1 MSSFALY
8 AVGTLIMILGVDYV
22 LHIAHIP
29 QQWIIGLTILM
40 LGAGLMGAVN
50 ATKQRDKS

>member
-8 AVGTLIMILGVDYV
+8 AIGTLIMIIGVDYV

-29 QQWIIGLTILM
+29 QHWIIGLTILM

-50 ATKQRDKS
+50 STRQRDKS